1 MTDCVDRWELAEQGE
16 CGYCGAHALV
26 FVEPFG
32 GQDACRPCWEQIVY
46 GEDE

>member
-1 MTDCVDRWELAEQGE
+1 MPHVDRWTLAEQGE
-16 CGYCGAHALV
+16 CRFCGARAPVWPL
-26 FVEPFG
+26 PYAA